1 MCLFP
6 TALPKP
12 NMKYLPRTA
21 FARTLVL
28 LAGILIINQV
38 VSYLMIT
45 MYVVKPSVQQLSYL
59 VGKQIQAHQL
69 IAEQRLLPRLRE
81 RYSEISGVEVF
92 TANEAIQAGVDLAVP
107 YSFISNELSSLLE
120 QPVTVRF
127 SQTGLIH
134 IWVQFDGDSTWY
146 RVVLS
151 SLDDRQFSPLLF
163 YLLLIGS
170 LSVAGGAWFARWLNR
185 PLRRLQRAA
194 LDMSRGIYSDPLP
207 EAGVSE
213 VANVT
218 QAFNKMSRSMQ
229 KLDADRSLL
238 LAGISHD
245 LRTPLTRI
253 RLAAEI
259 MSVSD
264 SQSNE
269 DASQSNEGL
278 GHSNEDIFSEAMYE
292 GIVRDID
299 DMNSIIDQ
307 FVDFVRSPDMS
318 DVAKVSLNELIH
330 DVVLT
335 NDYTELEPIELA
347 LDNNLPLLLVNP
359 TAIKRLLTNLVV
371 NARRYGVPP
380 IIIRSGWNKRK
391 ARVWFSVSDAGKGIP
406 AEDFE
411 EMCAPFRQGDT
422 ARGGEG
428 SGLGLAIVRRIV
440 DVHEGELRVNNEPSG
455 GFSISVELPLKRHHK

>member
-1 MCLFP
+1 
-6 TALPKP
+6 
-12 NMKYLPRTA
+12 
-21 FARTLVL
+21 
-28 LAGILIINQV
+28 
-38 VSYLMIT
+38 MIT

-92 TANEAIQAGVDLAVP
+92 TATEAIQQGVELAAP

-127 SQTGLIH
+127 SQTGFIH
-134 IWVQFDGDSTWY
+134 VWVQFDGETTWY

-151 SLDDRQFSPLLF
+151 SLDDRQFSPLLL

-194 LDMSRGIYSDPLP
+194 LDMSRGIYSEPLP

-218 QAFNKMSRSMQ
+218 HAFNKMSRSMQ

-253 RLAAEI
+253 RLAVE
-259 MSVSD
+259 MVSSNQKSSNEQQNHSD
-264 SQSNE
+264 ELPISSNE
-269 DASQSNEGL
+269 DM
-278 GHSNEDIFSEAMYE
+278 FSETMYE

-318 DVAKVSLNELIH
+318 DIAKVSLNELIH
-330 DVVLT
+330 EVVLT
-335 NDYTELEPIELA
+335 SDYTELESIELV
-347 LDNNLPLLLVNP
+347 LDNNVPLLWVNP
-359 TAIKRLLTNLVV
+359 TAIKRVLTNLVV

-380 IIIRSGWNKRK
+380 IVIRSGWSKRK
-391 ARVWFSVSDAGKGIP
+391 ARVWLSVSDAGKGIA

-440 DVHEGELRVNNEPSG
+440 DVHEGTLQVINRPGG
-455 GFSISVELPLKRHHK
+455 GFSISIELPLKRQNI